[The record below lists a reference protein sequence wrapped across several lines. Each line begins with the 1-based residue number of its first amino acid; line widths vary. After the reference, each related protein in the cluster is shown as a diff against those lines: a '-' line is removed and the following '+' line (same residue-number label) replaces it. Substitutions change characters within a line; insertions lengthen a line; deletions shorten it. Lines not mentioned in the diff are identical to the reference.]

1 MIHYNKLV
9 RDKIP
14 EIKAQQKKRIEYH
27 EARTD
32 EEYWHKLKEKL
43 QEEIDEFGKRGDM
56 ESFGDILE
64 VLEAVRDFKKF
75 DHQELIVLKRNKK
88 ITFGGFEKRI
98 VLQQSED
105 EIGDRQEQTVI

>member
-14 EIKAQQKKRIEYH
+14 EIKAREKKKIEYH

-43 QEEIDEFGKRGDM
+43 QEEIDEFGKRGDIG
-56 ESFGDILE
+56 SFGDVLE

-75 DHQELIVLKRNKK
+75 DHEVLTALKK
-88 ITFGGFEKRI
+88 DKKKSQGGFEKRI

-105 EIGDRQEQTVI
+105 EIGERQEQTEI